1 MRYYKCLI
9 FFLWILPAKM
19 MAQSAVSSQKD
30 ITGLWKGTLYNDTTQ
45 EFYRYEVAISEEKGK
60 LSGFSH
66 TWFILDDKQ
75 YFGVKK
81 VRIKKINNKIIIED
95 AVLISNNYPVEPA
108 KGVRQLN
115 ILELNVTDSSLT
127 LTGPFTTNQ
136 TKDYSVLTGAIS
148 LSRKNDYWQSALVPH
163 LEELGLVNQLSFVK
177 GDVVLNRNIQSV
189 KPAEKEPA
197 DTKKIVVTKPSAI
210 AKNEIPIQ
218 KSPVEVSTKPI
229 VKVETDLPE
238 SKTEIT
244 KNIQPSQKIKTIADQ
259 KAAAKT
265 DVAKEIGPGK
275 KVLTENNKILT
286 LKDVNKLPE
295 NKTGIANNN
304 KSAAENKVT
313 PNGNNTGVLKN
324 NELTPKPV
332 DNKAITKT
340 STPVI
345 PPLKENDKALDKKI
359 KDSIN
364 TTAINLPATFLKNNE
379 PAVDVK
385 SRKTLKQQTVFF
397 KSDSLQLSLYDNGE
411 VDGDT
416 VSVLMNGVVIMSKQG
431 LSTNAVRKTIFVNGN
446 EDSVE
451 LVMYAENLGSIPP
464 NTGLLVVRDGK
475 DIYEIRFSGD
485 LQKNAAIIFRR
496 KKIN

>member
-1 MRYYKCLI
+1 
-9 FFLWILPAKM
+9 
-19 MAQSAVSSQKD
+19 MAQSADSRQKD

-45 EFYRYEVAISEEKGK
+45 QFYRYEVAISEEKGK

-81 VRIKKINNKIIIED
+81 VRVKKINNKIIIED
-95 AVLISNNYPVEPA
+95 VVLISNNYPIEPA

-115 ILELNVTDSSLT
+115 ILELNATDSSLT

-136 TKDYSVLTGAIS
+136 TKEFSVLTGAIS

-189 KPAEKEPA
+189 PQREKEPQA
-197 DTKKIVVTKPSAI
+197 EKRFAVTKPSSV
-210 AKNEIPIQ
+210 AKNEIAIQ
-218 KSPVEVSTKPI
+218 KSPEEETAKPSA
-229 VKVETDLPE
+229 KAETGLPE
-238 SKTEIT
+238 SKTALA
-244 KNIQPSQKIKTIADQ
+244 KNAQPPQKIITDQ
-259 KAAAKT
+259 KAAAQT
-265 DVAKEIGPGK
+265 DVAKNNKTGK
-275 KVLTENNKILT
+275 KVIAE
-286 LKDVNKLPE
+286 KDQVLIAKDINKLPE
-295 NKTGIANNN
+295 NKTGIAKNN
-304 KSAAENKVT
+304 KIAAENKVAPPSPRT
-313 PNGNNTGVLKN
+313 DIVKN
-324 NELTPKPV
+324 NEPTPKPV
-332 DNKAITKT
+332 ESNAITKT
-340 STPVI
+340 STTDL
-345 PPLKENDKALDKKI
+345 PPLKVNEKALDLKL

-364 TTAINLPATFLKNNE
+364 TSAINLPATFLKNNE
-379 PAVDVK
+379 PAADVK
-385 SRKTLKQQTVFF
+385 SRKTLQQQTVYF